1 VVGDI
6 LNRAAAVRTRLED
19 ASPDS
24 QLLDSLQP
32 IWQVRLAGRSA
43 LSRRLASIGGY
54 ALWGYSSHRMP
65 GVHVSLGSWL

>member
-1 VVGDI
+1 MGCMCRRVPPRQSCCALEADVVVGDI

-32 IWQVRLAGRSA
+32 IWQVRLYEHIAHQQK
-43 LSRRLASIGGY
+43 
-54 ALWGYSSHRMP
+54 WDD
-65 GVHVSLGSWL
+65 V

>member
-1 VVGDI
+1 VVVGDI

-32 IWQVRLAGRSA
+32 IWQVRLYEHIAHQQK
-43 LSRRLASIGGY
+43 
-54 ALWGYSSHRMP
+54 WDD
-65 GVHVSLGSWL
+65 V